1 MDAYDGTLKDDSGP
15 QVFPDVGGRSAVDI
29 LVATPG
35 RLMDHLDTP
44 GFTLQHLKYLV
55 IDEADRLVNQ
65 PYQNWVGRV
74 LEASNSSNIFN
85 SVAEHT
91 SLSEY
96 IKSPLKVAKDGNTF
110 IIDPITHRNAGS
122 GSAMPH
128 GDHNASNEEVG
139 SVDDFRG
146 QYVPLRKMLFSA
158 TLTQDPQKLAR
169 LGLVNP
175 KHFDANYLKRSCTLN
190 NDEPNA
196 VKAGRYSVP
205 AGLCEKMVECSAEQK
220 PIVLLAMLLDELN
233 DAGKDESGASLSIVF
248 TSSVDSTHRLC
259 RLLQLLWEAGGFGKS
274 SAIAEF
280 SSSINAKQR
289 AAVLRRCRSSDPSN
303 RVSVLV
309 CSDGM
314 SRGMDLPYVGR
325 VINYDV
331 PAYAKTYVHRC
342 GRTARAGRTGM
353 AISVLKGG
361 QVSKFNRLRKLIDG
375 GRVERMGIKKHL
387 VKNVIPTYKS
397 CVNALQRIIEAEE
410 NEDLLPSDSL
420 KVGDWL

>member
-1 MDAYDGTLKDDSGP
+1 M
-15 QVFPDVGGRSAVDI
+15 
-29 LVATPG
+29 
-35 RLMDHLDTP
+35 
-44 GFTLQHLKYLV
+44 
-55 IDEADRLVNQ
+55 
-65 PYQNWVGRV
+65 
-74 LEASNSSNIFN
+74 
-85 SVAEHT
+85 
-91 SLSEY
+91 
-96 IKSPLKVAKDGNTF
+96 
-110 IIDPITHRNAGS
+110 
-122 GSAMPH
+122 
-128 GDHNASNEEVG
+128 
-139 SVDDFRG
+139 
-146 QYVPLRKMLFSA
+146 
-158 TLTQDPQKLAR
+158 TQDPQKLAR

-196 VKAGRYSVP
+196 VKTGRYSVP

-233 DAGKDESGASLSIVF
+233 DAGKDESGSASLSIVF

-410 NEDLLPSDSL
+410 NEEILPSDFL